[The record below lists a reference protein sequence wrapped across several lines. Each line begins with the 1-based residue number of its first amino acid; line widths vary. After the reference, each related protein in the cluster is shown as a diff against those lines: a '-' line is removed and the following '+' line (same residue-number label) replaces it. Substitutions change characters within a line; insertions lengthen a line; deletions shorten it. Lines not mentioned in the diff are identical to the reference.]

1 MSYLTQ
7 ILVPYELAAR
17 QLKIRDSYDWHQR
30 VWQAFPSLRDAPK
43 RGIYAKGSNCEDQ
56 RKQNTQNPPHH
67 LSRMDEIDDAYRL
80 LIVSPAKPTKPDWCP
95 TDCFKTKEIP
105 ADFFAADRF
114 RFSLLVNPTRKLVVR
129 NDAGERKKN
138 GSRVALTKRED
149 LLAWLLRKAEA
160 GGFNIGD
167 PECIRTIPKPRS
179 YFQKGA
185 MQGVH
190 YAVEFQG
197 ILTVTDPAL
206 FRATFTTG
214 IGSAKAF
221 GFGLLA
227 LAPLT

>member
-7 ILVPYELAAR
+7 ILVPYELAVR

-30 VWQAFPSLRDAPK
+30 VWQAFKGHDGEK
-43 RGIYAKGSNCEDQ
+43 REF
-56 RKQNTQNPPHH
+56 
-67 LSRMDEIDDAYRL
+67 LSRVDEIDDAYRL
-80 LIVSPAKPTKPDWCP
+80 LVVSSAEPTKPDWCP

-105 ADFFAADRF
+105 GDFFAAGQF

-129 NDAGERKKN
+129 NEAGERKKN
-138 GSRVALTKRED
+138 GRRIALTKRED
-149 LLAWLLRKAEA
+149 LLVWMQRKAEA
-160 GGFNIGD
+160 GGFAIGD
-167 PECIRTIPKPRS
+167 PESLRTIPKPRS

-197 ILTVTDPAL
+197 VLTVTDPTL
-206 FRATFTTG
+206 FRATFTAG

-227 LAPLT
+227 LAPLF

>member
-7 ILVPYELAAR
+7 ILVPYELAVR

-30 VWQAFPSLRDAPK
+30 VWQAFKGHDGEK
-43 RGIYAKGSNCEDQ
+43 REF
-56 RKQNTQNPPHH
+56 
-67 LSRMDEIDDAYRL
+67 LSRVDEIDDAYRL
-80 LIVSPAKPTKPDWCP
+80 LIVSPVEPTKPDWCP

-105 ADFFAADRF
+105 ADFFAAGQF

-129 NDAGERKKN
+129 NEAGERKKN
-138 GSRVALTKRED
+138 GRRIALTKRED
-149 LLAWLLRKAEA
+149 LLDWMQRKAET
-160 GGFNIGD
+160 GGFVIGD
-167 PECIRTIPKPRS
+167 PESLRTIPKPRS

-197 ILTVTDPAL
+197 TLTVTDPTL
-206 FRATFTTG
+206 FRTTFTTG

-221 GFGLLA
+221 GFGMLC
-227 LAPLT
+227 LAPLP

>member
-7 ILVPYELAAR
+7 ILVPYELAVR

-30 VWQAFPSLRDAPK
+30 VWQAFKGRDGEM
-43 RGIYAKGSNCEDQ
+43 RDF
-56 RKQNTQNPPHH
+56 
-67 LSRMDEIDDAYRL
+67 LSRVDEVDDAYRL
-80 LIVSPAKPTKPDWCP
+80 LIVSATEPTKPDWCP

-105 ADFFAADRF
+105 EDFFAAGHF
-114 RFSLLVNPTRKLVVR
+114 RFSLLVNPTKKLVVR
-129 NDAGERKKN
+129 NELGERKKN
-138 GSRVALTKRED
+138 GRRIPLTKRED
-149 LLAWLLRKAEA
+149 LLAWIQRKAEA
-160 GGFNIGD
+160 GGFGIGD
-167 PECIRTIPKPRS
+167 PNNLRTIPKHRS

-185 MQGVH
+185 TQGVH

-197 ILTVTDPAL
+197 MLSITDPAL

-227 LAPLT
+227 LAPL